1 VTGLPLPG
9 NELSQDR
16 YQAQLRTL
24 MRLAFILDAAGDAVL
39 GKGAPAMMYQ
49 AGLDAGRD
57 QSRPAGRPLELEEA
71 LGMVLTEG
79 EEVWHVEP
87 WRDAAAGLDDE
98 TNGSCWFVF
107 RRCPLLSLSR
117 HMGSTP
123 GGLLCQALHGH
134 MAGSMG
140 QMMER
145 RVEMKIVHCGPRACK
160 ILVET
165 RG

>member
-1 VTGLPLPG
+1 MIASPQQ
-9 NELSQDR
+9 ELSQDR
-16 YQAQLRTL
+16 YRAQLRTL
-24 MRLAFILDAAGDAVL
+24 MKLAFILDAAGEAVL

-57 QSRPAGRPLELEEA
+57 QSRAAGKPLDLQDA
-71 LGMVLTEG
+71 LTMVLTEG
-79 EEVWHVEP
+79 DEVWQVEP
-87 WRDAAAGLDDE
+87 WRDFSDDPAQE
-98 TNGSCWFVF
+98 GSEGDPPWFVF

-117 HMGSTP
+117 RMGSTP
-123 GGLLCQALHGH
+123 GGLLCQALHGY

-140 QMMER
+140 RMMEQ
-145 RVEMKIVHCGPRACK
+145 RVEMKIAHCGPRACK